1 MSKEAVKAVIAEFGG
16 QKKMAVMLGGC
27 QQLMA
32 NWVRQGHMPFKHVK
46 SVAATTKV
54 PLRDLMKPEI
64 VEAADLLIKQEGWI
78 KGEPDAT
85 RV

>member
-1 MSKEAVKAVIAEFGG
+1 MSREAVTAVVNEFGG

-32 NWVRQGHMPFKHVK
+32 SWVKQGFMPLKHVK

-54 PLRDLMKPEI
+54 PLIELVNPEI
-64 VEAADLLIKQEGWI
+64 AEVMKLIEKQNAQI
-78 KGEPDAT
+78 
-85 RV
+85 

>member
-1 MSKEAVKAVIAEFGG
+1 MSREAVQAVIAEFGG

-32 NWVRQGHMPFKHVK
+32 NWVKQGYMPIKHVK

-54 PLRDLMKPEI
+54 PLIDLVQPEI
-64 VEAADLLIKQEGWI
+64 YEIIKLIEKQNAQI
-78 KGEPDAT
+78 
-85 RV
+85 

>member
-1 MSKEAVKAVIAEFGG
+1 MSREAIKAVIDEFGG

-32 NWVRQGHMPFKHVK
+32 NWVKQGYMPIKHVK

-54 PLRDLMKPEI
+54 PLIDLVHPEI
-64 VEAADLLIKQEGWI
+64 YEIIKLIEKQNAQI
-78 KGEPDAT
+78 
-85 RV
+85 